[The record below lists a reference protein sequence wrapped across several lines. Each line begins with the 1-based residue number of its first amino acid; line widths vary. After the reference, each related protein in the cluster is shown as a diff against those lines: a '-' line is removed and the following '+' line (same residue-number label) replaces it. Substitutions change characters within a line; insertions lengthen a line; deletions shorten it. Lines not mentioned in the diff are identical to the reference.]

1 MGKTNLKKLVSLSL
15 AAMFCA
21 SIPAINATSA
31 LATDGAGSELLPV
44 EDNSFVVEQTASIR
58 VSDPSGMRFCAN
70 IGADLVDDVQ
80 SADEFGFL
88 IFPHAYL
95 SEDAN
100 AGKADWQVKG
110 KDGAEEYGLWDYV
123 KVSTTEM
130 DGLIYQREK
139 DGKYCVNGVL
149 HTVLDETMEFSA
161 IAYYV
166 KGGETVYADFNKDFS
181 RSLSYVAKWAY
192 ISEPAKRSAI
202 RATFDWLNTDEFT
215 INSGKELQMLSN
227 AVSADNTLEGV
238 SFSLAKTIAVGS
250 DYTPVPAEF
259 AGTWSWNSYAILVV
273 DNAAGRAFV
282 NDKYNKAATRL
293 YNYYQYRNGVAVMS
307 SKLIDVAN
315 TMFTS
320 DGVNAINDTRTTY
333 EQGVA
338 VSTEVTDAQSKPYY
352 VDYTGTAVGY
362 TVGNGSGKSKAYNLS
377 LTTNNWAVPIN
388 TTQTALRSE
397 LEAMKELYNEIKF
410 RLYVEY
416 DNSATSHATYDV
428 RMNVQDCGV
437 LFGLGFNK
445 TANPLPEGYWMEVS
459 FTIDEFL
466 TLCETRISA
475 FAGTTVTVGATT
487 GVKVASMMIP
497 MGEFNVLYDIPQD
510 VYFGDCVFVK

>member
-1 MGKTNLKKLVSLSL
+1 MKKTNLKKVLALSL
-15 AAMFCA
+15 AVMLCV
-21 SIPAINATSA
+21 SVPAISVNNVRADEPA
-31 LATDGAGSELLPV
+31 LV
-44 EDNSFVVEQTASIR
+44 EDNSFVVEEAASIR
-58 VSDPSGMRFCAN
+58 VSSPSGMRFYAN

-80 SADEFGFL
+80 SAEEFGFL

-95 SEDAN
+95 AEDEN

-110 KDGAEEYGLWDYV
+110 IDGAEEYGLWDYV

-130 DGLIYQREK
+130 EGLIYQRET

-192 ISEPAKRSAI
+192 ISEPAQRSAI
-202 RATFDWLNTDEFT
+202 KATFDWLETEEFT
-215 INSGKELQMLSN
+215 INSGKELQMLSK
-227 AVSADNTLEGV
+227 AVSAENTLAGET
-238 SFSLAKTIAVGS
+238 FNLTKTIAVGS

-259 AGTWSWNSYAILVV
+259 AGTWNWNTYAVLVV

-293 YNYYQYRNGVAVMS
+293 YSYYQYRNGVAVMS

-315 TMFTS
+315 TVFTD

-338 VSTEVTDAQSKPYY
+338 VAAEVTDAQSKPYY
-352 VDYTGTAVGY
+352 VDYNGTAVGY
-362 TVGNGSGKSKAYNLS
+362 TIGNGSGKSKAYNLS

-410 RLYVEY
+410 RVYVEY

-475 FAGTTVTVGATT
+475 FAGTTVTVGSTT
-487 GVKVASMMIP
+487 GVKVASMMMP
-497 MGEFNVLYDIPQD
+497 VGEFNVLYDIPQD